1 MEDDINE
8 KRTHWKTTSM
18 MDDLDGRQPEW
29 KTKVF

>member
-8 KRTHWKTTSM
+8 KQTHWKTTSM